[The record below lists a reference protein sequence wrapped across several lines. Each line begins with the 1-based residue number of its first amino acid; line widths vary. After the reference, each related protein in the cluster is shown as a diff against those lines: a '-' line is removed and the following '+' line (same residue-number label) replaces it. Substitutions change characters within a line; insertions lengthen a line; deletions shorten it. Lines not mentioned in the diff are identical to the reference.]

1 MWQNR
6 KSENRNSTEQKTALM
21 PENLF
26 LRPRKQ
32 NKVRHEQSEEL
43 REIKLKS
50 EETFNIST
58 DSVL

>member
-21 PENLF
+21 PENLL

-32 NKVRHEQSEEL
+32 NKVRHEQGEEL

-50 EETFNIST
+50 
-58 DSVL
+58 